1 MCEIMTK
8 RQKKKTKKT
17 KKKTAEYP
25 YANVFAE
32 LFRPNIFLS
41 EISLII
47 SSNTFHQT

>member
-8 RQKKKTKKT
+8 RQKKK
-17 KKKTAEYP
+17 KKKKAEYP